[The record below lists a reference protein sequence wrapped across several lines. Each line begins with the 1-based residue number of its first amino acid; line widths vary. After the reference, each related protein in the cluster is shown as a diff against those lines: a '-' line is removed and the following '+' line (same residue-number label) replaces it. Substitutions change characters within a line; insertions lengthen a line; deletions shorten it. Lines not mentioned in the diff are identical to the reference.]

1 MCAVKRGLTVPAL
14 NRRSKWW
21 KEYPDLSVG
30 DIVLIVSADTPMA
43 GGLLDGC
50 WRSTLV
56 LTAEC
61 VSLSSRSE
69 ASR

>member
-1 MCAVKRGLTVPAL
+1 M
-14 NRRSKWW
+14 SKWW

-30 DIVLIVSADTPMA
+30 DIVLVVSADTPVA

-61 VSLSSRSE
+61 VPLSSRSE